1 MDGVLRQLIPSL
13 PFPSAC
19 SQSRC
24 GCMQKPPSDSPVHRR
39 FAPTAL
45 MFGNLVT
52 GCSILAPAGMLIE
65 LSSDLGVTV
74 HTAGL
79 LVTFGAIMLCIGSPL
94 TAWLTSRIERRTLL
108 TATLAVLVIGNA
120 ASAFAPG
127 YKTLLV
133 IRLIMLAIG
142 ALYTPQAAGTAAL
155 IVPPEK
161 RGGTIAYVFL
171 GWSLASAVG
180 LPLITFM
187 TSRYGWRSA
196 YDGISVI
203 GALSFLLLLWRL
215 PAGLRGAP
223 VDLKTWAD
231 LGRNPVIVV
240 LLAITTLLMSGQFA
254 VFTYMGPLLSK
265 LTHVG
270 SDAVGLVFALYGV
283 CGFIGIAVVTN
294 IVDSWGPLKASV
306 LSVSMVLAGVA
317 GWALST
323 GFYPLMACSAAI
335 WGLGFASSNSM
346 QQVRLVAAAPTLA
359 SASVSLN
366 TSFLYV
372 GQAIGSAIGGL
383 LYAHEF
389 LYGIGYAGA
398 AFVALGLITIILTR
412 QLAVAKTLSG

>member
-1 MDGVLRQLIPSL
+1 
-13 PFPSAC
+13 
-19 SQSRC
+19 
-24 GCMQKPPSDSPVHRR
+24 
-39 FAPTAL
+39 

-52 GCSILAPAGMLIE
+52 GSSILAPAGMLIE
-65 LSSDLGVTV
+65 LSSDLGITV

-79 LVTFGAIMLCIGSPL
+79 LETFGAMVLCIGSPL

-108 TATLAVLVIGNA
+108 TVTLAVLALGNA

-127 YKTLLV
+127 YTTLLL
-133 IRLIMLAIG
+133 IRLVMLAIG

-155 IVPPEK
+155 IVPAEK

-171 GWSLASAVG
+171 GWSLAAAVG

-187 TSRYGWRSA
+187 ASRYGWRA
-196 YDGISVI
+196 AFGGISVV
-203 GALSFLLLLWRL
+203 GVLSFLLLMWRL
-215 PAGLRGAP
+215 PAGLVGTP

-231 LGRNPVIVV
+231 LGRNRVIVM

-254 VFTYMGPLLSK
+254 VFTYMGPLLSR
-265 LTHVG
+265 LTQVG
-270 SDAVGLVFALYGV
+270 PDAVGLVFAIYGV
-283 CGFIGIAVVTN
+283 CGFIGIVIVSN
-294 IVDSWGPLKASV
+294 VVDSWGPLKT
-306 LSVSMVLAGVA
+306 SMLCISFVLAGIG
-317 GWALST
+317 GWALSA

-372 GQAIGSAIGGL
+372 GQAIGSGFGGL
-383 LYAHEF
+383 LYAHDL
-389 LYGIGYAGA
+389 LYGIGYAGT
-398 AFVALGLITIILTR
+398 AFVALALATVVLTR
-412 QLAVAKTLSG
+412 RLSLAKS

>member
-1 MDGVLRQLIPSL
+1 
-13 PFPSAC
+13 
-19 SQSRC
+19 
-24 GCMQKPPSDSPVHRR
+24 MQKPPSDSPVHRR

-45 MFGNLVT
+45 MFGNIVT

-65 LSSDLGVTV
+65 LSSDLGITV

-79 LVTFGAIMLCIGSPL
+79 LITFGAIVLCIGSPL
-94 TAWLTSRIERRTLL
+94 TAWLTSRIERRALL
-108 TATLAVLVIGNA
+108 TATLAVLAFGNA
-120 ASAFAPG
+120 LSAFAPG
-127 YKTLLV
+127 YTALLV
-133 IRLIMLAIG
+133 IRLVMLAIG

-155 IVPPEK
+155 IVPAEK

-171 GWSLASAVG
+171 GWSLAAAVG

-187 TSRYGWRSA
+187 TSHYGWRAA
-196 YDGISVI
+196 YGGVSVI
-203 GALSFLLLLWRL
+203 GVLSFLLLTWRL
-215 PAGLRGAP
+215 PAGLVGAP
-223 VDLKTWAD
+223 VDLKTWVE
-231 LGRNPVIVV
+231 LGRNRVIVV
-240 LLAITTLLMSGQFA
+240 LLAITALLMSGQFA
-254 VFTYMGPLLSK
+254 VFTYMGPLLSR
-265 LTHVG
+265 LTQVG
-270 SDAVGLVFALYGV
+270 PNAVGLVFAFYGV
-283 CGFIGIAVVTN
+283 CGFIGIVIVSN

-306 LSVSMVLAGVA
+306 LSVSLVLAGLT
-317 GWALST
+317 GWALSA

-346 QQVRLVAAAPTLA
+346 QQVRLVTAAPSLA

-398 AFVALGLITIILTR
+398 AFVALGLMTIVSTR
-412 QLAVAKTLSG
+412 RLAVAKG

>member
-1 MDGVLRQLIPSL
+1 
-13 PFPSAC
+13 
-19 SQSRC
+19 
-24 GCMQKPPSDSPVHRR
+24 MQKPPSDSPVHRR

-171 GWSLASAVG
+171 GWSLAAAVG

-240 LLAITTLLMSGQFA
+240 LLAITTLVMSGQFA